1 MEKDQTGGE
10 GNEERGERKKKKI
23 LKASDEGPGWSVNET
38 ETVGMCNEEMK
49 SNSCTGSF
57 HQA

>member
-1 MEKDQTGGE
+1 MKKTKRVEGGGREKG
-10 GNEERGERKKKKI
+10 RI
-23 LKASDEGPGWSVNET
+23 FKASDEGPGWSLNEF
-38 ETVGMCNEEMK
+38 ETVGECNEEMK

>member
-1 MEKDQTGGE
+1 MEGGE
-10 GNEERGERKKKKI
+10 EEKTKKI
-23 LKASDEGPGWSVNET
+23 FKASDEGPGWSVNEF
-38 ETVGMCNEEMK
+38 ETVGECNEEMK

>member
-1 MEKDQTGGE
+1 MEGGGRE
-10 GNEERGERKKKKI
+10 KGRI
-23 LKASDEGPGWSVNET
+23 FKASDEGPGWSLNEF
-38 ETVGMCNEEMK
+38 ETVGECNEEMK